1 MTTSRIAAPVALAL
15 VTFVA
20 PLRAQTE
27 APPVPETVEELVAL
41 IADAFDDPE
50 FAHAHFG
57 AYIESLDSGDVL
69 FELNADKS
77 FMPASNEKI
86 ITSAAAFVKLG
97 ADFRFV
103 TEIRTNGYL
112 RDSVL
117 FGDLVVVGDG
127 DPSLY
132 EVHQERSRDAFRA
145 WADSLKARGVRQIAG
160 DVVGYDDL
168 FDDEPY
174 GYGWPFDGFPYWYST
189 EIGPLQINENYVDL
203 LITPPA
209 DTSGRPTIEP
219 NMPSDYF
226 VVVDNS
232 VVVDTGR
239 TTLSAHRPH
248 GANVIYL
255 EGAILAGSPKFM
267 RSPTISN
274 PTLFYATVLA
284 ETLEEEGVRVL
295 GEPRDCDDS
304 DRWKFPPQTF
314 DSLFARY
321 SPPLAMLNETL
332 MKRSQNLYAET
343 FARALG
349 LEYRGLGSFENGKAV
364 VEEFLDS
371 LGIPPDAYAYNDG
384 SGLSRYNFVAPRQLA
399 TVLRAMSDDEEW
411 TRALPIAGE
420 DGTLRNRMKETPAA
434 GVVRA
439 KTGTISNTRALSGY
453 VAAASGERFVFSFI
467 CNSHLLRSSDV
478 DRITD
483 GVLALIAAF
492 EE

>member
-1 MTTSRIAAPVALAL
+1 MNMPLRAAIVAVALFAQP
-15 VTFVA
+15 F
-20 PLRAQTE
+20 RAQTE
-27 APPVPETVEELVAL
+27 APPVPETVEELVSVIGA
-41 IADAFDDPE
+41 AFDDPE
-50 FAHAHFG
+50 FAHAHYG

-69 FELNADKS
+69 FELNADKV

-86 ITSAAAFVKLG
+86 ITSATAFVKLG
-97 ADFRFV
+97 ADYRFA
-103 TEIRTNGYL
+103 TEIRATGEV

-117 FGDLVVVGDG
+117 FGDLVVVGSG

-132 EVHQERSRDAFRA
+132 EVHYEHSRDVFRA
-145 WADSLKARGVRQIAG
+145 WADSFKARGVSTIAG

-189 EIGPLQINENYVDL
+189 EIGPLQINENYVDIM
-203 LITPPA
+203 ITPPEDA
-209 DTSGRPTIEP
+209 TSQPTIEP

-226 VVVDNS
+226 TIVDNS

-239 TTLSAHRPH
+239 TTLSAFRPH

-255 EGAILAGSPKFM
+255 EGAVLAGSPPFM
-267 RSPTISN
+267 RSPTITN
-274 PTLFYATVLA
+274 PTLFYATVLT
-284 ETLEEEGVRVL
+284 ETLEEEGVRTL
-295 GEPRDCDDS
+295 GEPRDGDDS
-304 DRWKFPPQTF
+304 ERWNFPPQAF
-314 DSLFARY
+314 DSLFTHYA
-321 SPPLAMLNETL
+321 PPLAELNETL
-332 MKRSQNLYAET
+332 MKRSQNLYAES

-349 LEYRGLGSFENGKAV
+349 LEYRGLGSFENGKKV

-371 LGIPPDAYAYNDG
+371 LGIEPGTYAYNDG

-399 TVLRAMSDDEEW
+399 TILRAMSDREEW
-411 TRALPIAGE
+411 IRGLPVAGE
-420 DGTLRNRMKETPAA
+420 DGTLRNRMKDTPAA
-434 GVVRA
+434 GAVQA

-453 VAAASGERFVFSFI
+453 ATAASGERFVFSFI
-467 CNSHLLRSSDV
+467 FNAHLLSSRDV

-483 GVLALIAAF
+483 GVLATIARF